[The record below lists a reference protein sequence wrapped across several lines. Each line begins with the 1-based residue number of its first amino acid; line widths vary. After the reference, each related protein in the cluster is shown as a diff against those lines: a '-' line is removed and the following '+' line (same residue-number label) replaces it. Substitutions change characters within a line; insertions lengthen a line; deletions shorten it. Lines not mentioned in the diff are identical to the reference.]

1 MCKNNY
7 EDKITYLMR
16 VTSLTFK
23 DILKMTG
30 IEIEILFHLL
40 KEIK

>member
-1 MCKNNY
+1 MCKI
-7 EDKITYLMR
+7 ECKEEYLMR
-16 VTSLTFK
+16 VTSLTFE